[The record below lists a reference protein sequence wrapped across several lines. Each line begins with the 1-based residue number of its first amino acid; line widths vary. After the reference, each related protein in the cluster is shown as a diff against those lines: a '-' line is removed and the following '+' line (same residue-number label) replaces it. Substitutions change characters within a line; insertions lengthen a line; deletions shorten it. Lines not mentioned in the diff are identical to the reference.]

1 MADKLWILVG
11 NASRMRLFS
20 GDERG
25 EDWRL
30 LEEFR
35 HDESRAHDMDLREQR
50 DNPNAGTLHGPQP
63 EIEPD
68 GRRELEHDRFARELS
83 GRLDRGVD
91 SHIFERLIIA
101 APPEFL
107 GRLRKALSKRVLQ
120 RLMLDLDADYSNVPA
135 KELAARR
142 RTWKAPKARYTRGLL
157 AKYMTLVSTATKGA
171 ITDAD

>member
-20 GDERG
+20 ADERG
-25 EDWRL
+25 EDWKL

-35 HDESRAHDMDLREQR
+35 HDESRAHNMELREQR
-50 DNPNAGTLHGPQP
+50 DNPNAGTLHRPPP

-68 GRRELEHDRFARELS
+68 GRRELEHERFARELS
-83 GRLDRGVD
+83 GRLDHGFD
-91 SHIFERLIIA
+91 NHIFERLIIA

-120 RLMLDLDADYSNVPA
+120 RLVLDLDADYSNVPA
-135 KELAARR
+135 REL
-142 RTWKAPKARYTRGLL
+142 PTRVPVL
-157 AKYMTLVSTATKGA
+157 
-171 ITDAD
+171 